1 MKVVF
6 LTLDEV
12 IALHA
17 DQIERYGGRPG
28 IRDLGLLQS
37 ALGTPSA
44 TFEERFLHEG
54 LHEMAAAH
62 LFHIVRNHPFVDGNK
77 RVGLTRAGSTPT
89 LKKSKIWYWLS
100 REAGSARPKPRYSS
114 SNTFSPD
121 PGSST
126 RSVLAPSSG
135 DYFFRGVTSHMRS
148 ISSRG
153 AS

>member
-1 MKVVF
+1 VKVVF

-44 TFEERFLHEG
+44 TFEGRFLHEG

-62 LFHIVRNHPFVDGNK
+62 LFHVVRHHPFVDGNK
-77 RVGLTRAGSTPT
+77 RVGLVVLLAFLGLNSRRLDADPQEVEDLVLGIARGRV
-89 LKKSKIWYWLS
+89 SKA
-100 REAGSARPKPRYSS
+100 EAAVFVQQPLRP
-114 SNTFSPD
+114 
-121 PGSST
+121 
-126 RSVLAPSSG
+126 RSG
-135 DYFFRGVTSHMRS
+135 K
-148 ISSRG
+148 
-153 AS
+153 

>member
-6 LTLDEV
+6 LTLDEA

-44 TFEERFLHEG
+44 TFEGRFLHED

-77 RVGLTRAGSTPT
+77 RVGLMVLLAFLGLNSRRLDANAQEVEDLVLGIARGRV
-89 LKKSKIWYWLS
+89 SKAETAVFVQQHS
-100 REAGSARPKPRYSS
+100 RPR
-114 SNTFSPD
+114 
-121 PGSST
+121 
-126 RSVLAPSSG
+126 SG
-135 DYFFRGVTSHMRS
+135 K
-148 ISSRG
+148 
-153 AS
+153 

>member
-44 TFEERFLHEG
+44 TFEGRFLHED

-77 RVGLTRAGSTPT
+77 RVGLMVLLAFLGLNSRRLDADAQEVEELVLGIAGGRV
-89 LKKSKIWYWLS
+89 SKAEAAVFVQQHLRS
-100 REAGSARPKPRYSS
+100 R
-114 SNTFSPD
+114 
-121 PGSST
+121 
-126 RSVLAPSSG
+126 SG
-135 DYFFRGVTSHMRS
+135 K
-148 ISSRG
+148 
-153 AS
+153 

>member
-1 MKVVF
+1 VKVVF

-77 RVGLTRAGSTPT
+77 RVGLMVLLAFLGLNSRRLDANAQEVEDLVLGIARGRV
-89 LKKSKIWYWLS
+89 SKAETAVFVQQHL
-100 REAGSARPKPRYSS
+100 RPRSAK
-114 SNTFSPD
+114 
-121 PGSST
+121 
-126 RSVLAPSSG
+126 
-135 DYFFRGVTSHMRS
+135 
-148 ISSRG
+148 
-153 AS
+153 

>member
-1 MKVVF
+1 VKVVF

-44 TFEERFLHEG
+44 AFEERFLHEG

-77 RVGLTRAGSTPT
+77 RVGLMVLLAFLGLNSRRLDANAQEVEDLVLGIARGRV
-89 LKKSKIWYWLS
+89 SKAETAVFVQQHL
-100 REAGSARPKPRYSS
+100 RPRSAK
-114 SNTFSPD
+114 
-121 PGSST
+121 
-126 RSVLAPSSG
+126 
-135 DYFFRGVTSHMRS
+135 
-148 ISSRG
+148 
-153 AS
+153 

>member
-1 MKVVF
+1 VKVVF

-44 TFEERFLHEG
+44 IFEGRFLHED

-62 LFHIVRNHPFVDGNK
+62 LFHIVRNHPFVDGNE
-77 RVGLTRAGSTPT
+77 RVGLMVLLAFVGLNSRRLDANAQEVEDLVLGIASGRV
-89 LKKSKIWYWLS
+89 SKA
-100 REAGSARPKPRYSS
+100 EATVFVQQHLRP
-114 SNTFSPD
+114 
-121 PGSST
+121 
-126 RSVLAPSSG
+126 RSG
-135 DYFFRGVTSHMRS
+135 K
-148 ISSRG
+148 
-153 AS
+153 